1 MNVVF
6 IVLIFAVAIVL
17 VLLTDLITA
26 VQVLSILASV
36 AVLYRCFSDDTPG
49 RPSNIQLSDVVD
61 AVTGA
66 KAAAAAPPVSATPAV
81 APPVVS
87 GESFI
92 PDGFY
97 GPEYHDYNSYKTGY
111 GSVDAPMY
119 GGTHSVDDMGMRLG
133 IRRDRNRQC
142 TEGMLS
148 KDANYYKYHFGGEFA
163 DYENRPWWG
172 RNEY

>member
-6 IVLIFAVAIVL
+6 IVLIFVVAIAI

-36 AVLYRCFSDDTPG
+36 AVLYRCFSDDTPS
-49 RPSNIQLSDVVD
+49 RLRDVKLPDVQLPDVLG

-66 KAAAAAPPVSATPAV
+66 ASRAETGPAPP
-81 APPVVS
+81 PPVVT
-87 GESFI
+87 GETFI

-97 GPEYHDYNSYKTGY
+97 GPEYNDYNAYKTGY

-119 GGTHSVDDMGMRLG
+119 GGTRSVDDMGMRLG
-133 IRRDRNRQC
+133 IRRDRSRQC
-142 TEGMLS
+142 TEGMLA
-148 KDANYYKYHFGGEFA
+148 KDANYYKYHFGSEFA